1 MEPTRHDIDE
11 LCVDTIRTLSMDAVE
26 AAGSGHPGTP
36 MGLAPVVYSLW
47 RRIMRYDPADPL
59 WPGRDRFVLS
69 AGHASMLI
77 YSVLHLAGVKDV
89 EPDGSVS
96 ERPAV
101 SLDDIKRFRQLD
113 GRCAG
118 HPEYGLTTG
127 VETTTGPLGQGVAT
141 SVGMA
146 IAGRWTGAHF
156 DRPGFE
162 MFGYDVF
169 ALAGDGDLMEGI
181 SYEAASLAGHLR
193 LSNLCWIYDSN
204 DITIEGGT
212 DITFT
217 EDVAARFEA
226 LGWRVDHIDDANDL
240 DALDGAFTEFR
251 KTTDRPTLVIVKS
264 HIAYGAPNKQDSSD
278 AHGAALGEEEVRL
291 TKRAYGWPEDAH
303 FLVPDGVRERFAS
316 GVGARG
322 RKLSAEWRESFGAYG
337 TEHPDLA
344 VAFGLMLERKLPE
357 GWDRDLKE
365 YEPGSKKVATRTA
378 SSDVLNQLGARIPW
392 ILGGSADLA
401 PSNKSLLTFEGAGEL
416 TAETPG
422 GRNIRFGVREH
433 AMLAIVNGLALC
445 GLRSYG
451 ATYLVFSDYAR
462 PAIRLAAIMGLPTV
476 HIFTH
481 DSISVGEDGPTHQ
494 PIEQLA
500 SLRAIP
506 DLIVLRPADANE
518 VVDAWRVIAPLR
530 DEPVALVLS
539 RQDLPVIDR
548 GRYAASQVG
557 RGGYILAD
565 CVGTPDVVLIATGS
579 EVTLCIDAH
588 ERLTEE
594 GVASRVVSLPSWELF
609 ERQDLAYRDAVLPL
623 QVRARVVVEAG
634 GTFGWERYAGP
645 TGEIIG
651 MRSFGASAPADDL
664 TEKYGFTVEHILSVA
679 RRQVARSQ
687 QGAPAV

>member
-1 MEPTRHDIDE
+1 MNPKHHDIDR

-36 MGLAPVVYSLW
+36 MALAPVVYTLW
-47 RRIMRYDPADPL
+47 QRFMRYDPADPL

-77 YSVLHLAGVKDV
+77 YSVLHLAAVKDV
-89 EPDGSVS
+89 ASDGRVG

-101 SLDDIKRFRQLD
+101 SLDDIKQFRQLES
-113 GRCAG
+113 RCAG
-118 HPEYGLTTG
+118 HPEFGLTTG

-146 IAGRWTGAHF
+146 IAGRWTAAQF

-162 MFGYDVF
+162 MFGYDVI
-169 ALAGDGDLMEGI
+169 ALAGDGDVMEGI
-181 SYEAASLAGHLR
+181 SYEAASLAGHLK

-204 DITIEGGT
+204 DITIEGNT

-217 EDVAARFEA
+217 EDVTARFEA
-226 LGWRVDHIDDANDL
+226 CGWRVGHVSDANDL
-240 DALDGAFTEFR
+240 DALEAALDEFR
-251 KTTDRPTLVIVKS
+251 RTDDRPTLIIVKS
-264 HIAYGAPNKQDSSD
+264 HIAYGAPNKQDSSS
-278 AHGAALGEEEVRL
+278 AHGAALGEKEVRL
-291 TKRAYGWPEDAH
+291 TKRAYGWPEDSQ
-303 FLVPDGVRERFAS
+303 FLIPDGVMEHFAS
-316 GVGARG
+316 GPGARG
-322 RKLSAEWRESFGAYG
+322 RELSEDWRSRFKSYRAEHS
-337 TEHPDLA
+337 DLA
-344 VAFGLMLERKLPE
+344 DAFVRMRGRKLPA
-357 GWDRDLKE
+357 GWDRDLKT
-365 YEPGSKKVATRTA
+365 YEPGSKGVATRTA
-378 SSDVLNQLGARIPW
+378 SSDVLNQLGERIPW

-433 AMLAIVNGLALC
+433 SMFAIANGLTLS
-445 GLRSYG
+445 GLRGYG

-462 PAIRLAAIMGLPTV
+462 PAIRLAALMGLPTI

-500 SLRAIP
+500 SLRAMP

-518 VVDAWRVIAPLR
+518 TVDAWRVVMALR

-539 RQDLPVIDR
+539 RQNLPVIDCDR
-548 GRYAASQVG
+548 CAAPQVG
-557 RGGYILAD
+557 RGAYILAD
-565 CVGTPDVVLIATGS
+565 CVGTPDVILIGTGS
-579 EVTLCIDAH
+579 EVALCVTAH
-588 ERLTEE
+588 DRLVDD
-594 GVASRVVSLPSWELF
+594 GVASRVVSMPSWELF
-609 ERQDLAYRDAVLPL
+609 ERQAPAYRDAVLPPE
-623 QVRARVVVEAG
+623 VRARVTVEAG
-634 GTFGWERYAGP
+634 AVFGWERYAGP

-651 MRSFGASAPADDL
+651 MRGFGESAPADDL
-664 TEKYGFTVEHILSVA
+664 TQKFGFTVEGVLAAA
-679 RRQVARSQ
+679 RRQIRL
-687 QGAPAV
+687 